1 MNKIIVILV
10 VGASSLISYAQL
22 LPSED
27 KTVFKK
33 NLIST
38 CYSTQ
43 RDSKINS
50 ALSNID
56 IKFYCSCIASKI
68 SDEMTLQALNQFVY
82 DIKNYGIDDATRFF
96 NENVNMDKKSKQ
108 CIAEWLDIIK

>member
-1 MNKIIVILV
+1 MNKASIILLL
-10 VGASSLISYAQL
+10 GTSSLISYAQL
-22 LPSED
+22 LPSDD
-27 KTVFKK
+27 KAVFKK
-33 NLIST
+33 SLIST

-56 IKFYCSCIASKI
+56 INFYCSCIASKI

-96 NENVNMDKKSKQ
+96 NENVRMDRKSKQ
-108 CIAEWLDIIK
+108 CIVEWLDIIK